1 MAAGFA
7 RRKKREETEA
17 AIVSIPRYNQGP
29 RPVKPVSS
37 REYFFLEDDASPSPQ
52 LLTRQK
58 AILQMELLNE
68 DAIYFCESFSSI
80 SSPFFIIRDGGT
92 NRFDLFSSRWRKKKR
107 EILLFELVPRG
118 RIYGW
123 RWRFDRVKRNHGLR
137 LLKGKRDRERKFGSK
152 KSAQFL
158 PLNIDYFLWYKII
171 GKKLHDFY
179 DNYCRPSELLKIYVA
194 SKHSWFLDHQL
205 ALLYSWK
212 KEKKKEV

>member
-17 AIVSIPRYNQGP
+17 ATVSIPRYNQGP

-58 AILQMELLNE
+58 TILQMELLNE
-68 DAIYFCESFSSI
+68 DAIYFCEPFPSI
-80 SSPFFIIRDGGT
+80 SLTFFDNHGGGT

-123 RWRFDRVKRNHGLR
+123 RWRFDLFLHRVKRNHGFV
-137 LLKGKRDRERKFGSK
+137 KRRERKFGSK
-152 KSAQFL
+152 KAEQFL
-158 PLNIDYFLWYKII
+158 
-171 GKKLHDFY
+171 
-179 DNYCRPSELLKIYVA
+179 LLKYRLFSMI
-194 SKHSWFLDHQL
+194 
-205 ALLYSWK
+205 
-212 KEKKKEV
+212 

>member
-92 NRFDLFSSRWRKKKR
+92 NRFDL
-107 EILLFELVPRG
+107 
-118 RIYGW
+118 
-123 RWRFDRVKRNHGLR
+123 VKRNHGLR

-158 PLNIDYFLWYKII
+158 PLNIDYFL
-171 GKKLHDFY
+171 
-179 DNYCRPSELLKIYVA
+179 
-194 SKHSWFLDHQL
+194 
-205 ALLYSWK
+205 
-212 KEKKKEV
+212 

>member
-17 AIVSIPRYNQGP
+17 ATVSIPRYNQGP

-58 AILQMELLNE
+58 AIHQMELLNE
-68 DAIYFCESFSSI
+68 DAIYFCEPFSSI
-80 SSPFFIIRDGGT
+80 SSTFFIIHDGGT

-123 RWRFDRVKRNHGLR
+123 RWRFDLFLHRVKRNHGFV
-137 LLKGKRDRERKFGSK
+137 KRRERKFGSK
-152 KSAQFL
+152 KAAQFL
-158 PLNIDYFLWYKII
+158 PLNIDYFPWYKII
-171 GKKLHDFY
+171 GKELHDFY